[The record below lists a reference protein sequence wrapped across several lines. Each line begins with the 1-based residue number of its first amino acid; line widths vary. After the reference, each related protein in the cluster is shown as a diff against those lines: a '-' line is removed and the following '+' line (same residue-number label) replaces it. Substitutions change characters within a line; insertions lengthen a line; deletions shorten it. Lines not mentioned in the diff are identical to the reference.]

1 MYTLKMIAIYGIIF
15 FIGGGRVLKK
25 HTSTFYRSYVLSW
38 YYVIVV
44 SKEPSLALRPAALR
58 ADRKPKLGS
67 PQGFTD
73 QEETQEETKVSPRFH
88 LYLSSERERV
98 RHYLIGPSKWSI
110 ASDQPLKDYLGILR
124 LDARLGIKDPSQFF
138 QRSDL

>member
-38 YYVIVV
+38 YYVMYNIVV
-44 SKEPSLALRPAALR
+44 YKEPSLALRPAALL

-73 QEETQEETKVSPRFH
+73 QEETQGFTTGIFH
-88 LYLSSERERV
+88 FTC
-98 RHYLIGPSKWSI
+98 I
-110 ASDQPLKDYLGILR
+110 
-124 LDARLGIKDPSQFF
+124 
-138 QRSDL
+138 